1 MNQEREQIHDAQI
14 AVDADGRILGV
25 KTVSLADSGAY
36 IPYGIIVPI
45 VASTTLPG
53 PYKLPNYQCEF
64 RAVFTNK
71 TIVSP
76 YRGAGRP
83 HGVFVMERL
92 MDRVARELGLDR
104 AEVRRRNF
112 IQRDEFPYDVGL
124 IYQDNAPLIY
134 DSGH

>member
-53 PYKLPNYQCEF
+53 PYKIPNYHCEF

-92 MDRVARELGLDR
+92 MDRVAPAPHNAPPRN
-104 AEVRRRNF
+104 RRR
-112 IQRDEFPYDVGL
+112 D
-124 IYQDNAPLIY
+124 
-134 DSGH
+134 GHHPKTSP